1 MTLGEISLDGRVV
14 LYVLVRGG
22 ITAAIHRSDILAPTV
37 RPFAGV
43 IRETFILIQD
53 NARAQRVLVSMAFL
67 DVEGIS
73 VLNWLT
79 MSPYLNPIEHNRGQ
93 SF

>member
-1 MTLGEISLDGRVV
+1 MALGEIFLDGRVV

-22 ITAAIHRSDILAPTV
+22 ITAAIHRNDILEPIV

-43 IRETFILIQD
+43 IRDGFILIQD
-53 NARAQRVLVSMAFL
+53 NARAQRVLVSMTFL
-67 DVEGIS
+67 GVERIS
-73 VLNWLT
+73 VMNWLT
-79 MSPYLNPIEHNRGQ
+79 MPPYLNPIEHNRGQ

>member
-1 MTLGEISLDGRVV
+1 MALGDISLDGHVV

-22 ITAAIHRSDILAPTV
+22 ITAAIHRSDILEPIV

-43 IRETFILIQD
+43 IRDAFILIQH
-53 NARAQRVLVSMAFL
+53 NARSQRVLVSMTFL
-67 DVEGIS
+67 DVEGFS
-73 VLNWLT
+73 VMNWLT
-79 MSPYLNPIEHNRGQ
+79 MSPYINPIEHKRGQ